1 MIVYYPS
8 HPEFRRSCH
17 KPLVTDPGRIMFSRQ
32 ARDRL
37 EADHYL
43 CAMNR
48 YSAGPENLEG
58 MESNVIDRIHDLVAR
73 VIMNSTYIVRKKAC
87 E

>member
-1 MIVYYPS
+1 
-8 HPEFRRSCH
+8 
-17 KPLVTDPGRIMFSRQ
+17 
-32 ARDRL
+32 
-37 EADHYL
+37 
-43 CAMNR
+43 MNR

-73 VIMNSTYIVRKKAC
+73 VIVNSTYIVRKKAC

>member
-1 MIVYYPS
+1 
-8 HPEFRRSCH
+8 
-17 KPLVTDPGRIMFSRQ
+17 MFSRQ

-37 EADHYL
+37 EADHYP

-58 MESNVIDRIHDLVAR
+58 MESNVIDRIQDLVAR